1 MDNAHNKPSPSTTS
15 DVPDD
20 VIPLFGQQ
28 TPPSRPSKAKIAYD
42 IALLLLLA
50 VDLVLILAD
59 NILMSGLANK
69 LAEWMGFS
77 HLLGQYAVHYHDD
90 ISAIGG
96 VFTVFWV
103 VELSW
108 RWVRAIIKKTYF
120 RWFFFPFV
128 HWYETLACFPALR
141 ALRLLR
147 AGITIKRLHDIGV
160 VVIPKKWI
168 KSAQFYYHVLLEEL
182 SDRVILTAI
191 GNFRNQMEYSQTHQ
205 ELLQNTIDKNR
216 AKLEAVVL
224 DLLKKELTPKLQSAF
239 LAHTGT
245 QLSKNVGLAVEQA
258 LLDTPE
264 LRKYLKLIPIAGS
277 MIESQIT
284 HVGRHIGENITSAIN
299 AHLFD
304 DKTLDAL
311 MTNVAHGIANIDT
324 THPQL
329 QALVGD
335 VVDDALTAF
344 EAQVKTQQWKHKEQ
358 LHL

>member
-1 MDNAHNKPSPSTTS
+1 MQNDLPTTS
-15 DVPDD
+15 ADVPED
-20 VIPLFGQQ
+20 VIPLFGQPNAP
-28 TPPSRPSKAKIAYD
+28 TRPSKTKIAYD

-50 VDLVLILAD
+50 IDLTLILLD
-59 NILMSGLANK
+59 NVLMSGLMNK
-69 LAEWMGFS
+69 LAEWAGF
-77 HLLGQYAVHYHDD
+77 LPLINQYATTYHDD
-90 ISAIGG
+90 VSALGG

-103 VELSW
+103 VELSV

-128 HWYETLACFPALR
+128 HWYEVLGCFPALR

-147 AGITIKRLHDIGV
+147 AGITIKRLHDIGI

-191 GNFRNQMEYSQTHQ
+191 DNFRTQMNQSKTHQ
-205 ELLQNTIDKNR
+205 SLVQQTIDKNR
-216 AKLEAVVL
+216 AELEAVIV

-239 LAHTGT
+239 LA
-245 QLSKNVGLAVEQA
+245 QVGDELAKDVGRAVERA

-284 HVGRHIGENITSAIN
+284 HVGKRVGENVTTAIN
-299 AHLFD
+299 EHLFA

-311 MTNVAHGIANIDT
+311 MNHVAHGVAHVDT

-329 QALVGD
+329 QSLVGGL
-335 VVDDALTAF
+335 VDDALNAF
-344 EAQVKTQQWKHKEQ
+344 EMQVKTQQWKHKEQ
-358 LHL
+358 LNL